1 MNPNTE
7 LNLALQLIEQTG
19 NHLFLTGKAGTGKT
33 TFLRNLR
40 KASPKR
46 MIVVAPT
53 GVAAMNAGGV
63 TIHSFFQL
71 SFSPFIPADTP
82 GTAIPASQLRFSKEK
97 INIIRSL
104 DLLVIDEVSMVRAD
118 VLDAIDEVLRRYR
131 DRRKPFGGVQLL
143 LIGDIQQLAPVA
155 KEEEWN
161 ILRNYYKSSFF
172 FDSMALRECT
182 YFCIELTHI
191 YRQTDN
197 EFITLLNNIRDN
209 QLDEETLHLLNTRY
223 KPGFTPKPDEGYI
236 TLTTHN
242 IQARQLNEKRLQE
255 LEGRLYRY
263 EAEIA
268 DEFPEYLYPTDKQLE
283 LKRGAQIMFIKN
295 DTSGEKRYYNGK
307 IGKIVLINPTKIVV
321 ADEQGQEMVVEQE
334 IWHHT
339 KYTINQETK
348 EITETIAGS
357 FRQYPLK
364 TAWAITIHKS
374 QGLTFEHA
382 IIDAGAAFSYGQ
394 VYVALSRCTSLE
406 GLVLTSPIG
415 RNALVGDRQIYD
427 FVSSIPA
434 RQPDNQ
440 QVRQAELVYYKEL
453 LTELFDFARIQQQLQ
468 YAAYV
473 IEANLQRIYPELCR
487 MFGSVRDTFREHV
500 TEVGI
505 RFQQQLSQMLQ
516 ASPDYKQ
523 DQQIA
528 ERIRKGI
535 PYFLDKFRGLT
546 AIIKEAE
553 EIEIDNKKTRK
564 LITNA
569 LQKLDEST
577 TLKEATLLACRETFS
592 IPVYLSAKAKASL
605 SPPSAAKKRST
616 SKASKA
622 GKVTVPSDILHPRL
636 YEIFRAWRSKQAK
649 TKGLPAYTILQQKAM
664 IGIVNLLPVTPGEL
678 LKIPGIG
685 KKVIDNHGEKILQ
698 LVTEYLQNNK
708 KK

>member
-172 FDSMALRECT
+172 FDSRALRECT